1 MDNAPRP
8 PGLKWP
14 LLLGAAGFAAG
25 FFGPMIFD
33 RDANQGPL
41 VGILITGPAGVAL
54 GLLLLALCTLA
65 RTGARTQWRLLK
77 GSATTGVL
85 LILALVQPGPA
96 PRGYVMELQ
105 IRSCTELASAQAQ
118 VIDHW
123 QQRIAK
129 VNWAAARPGW
139 QQDMRQ
145 TLGQAPGVIVDV
157 AMRRQLSVWE
167 RRKPWDRGELFA
179 TAGRPAP
186 DEHSFYYPSGTCSDL
201 SAGSPPRAFEKYE
214 LNGRIQPPSDWP
226 PRELEQILPVS
237 PIAAVPAR
245 FEALAVEGTR

>member
-25 FFGPMIFD
+25 FFGPTIFD

-41 VGILITGPAGVAL
+41 VGILITGPAGAAL
-54 GLLLLALCTLA
+54 GLLLLAVFTLA
-65 RTGARTQWRLLK
+65 RTGAHTQWRLLK
-77 GSATTGVL
+77 GTAVAGVL
-85 LILALVQPGPA
+85 LILVLVQPQPA
-96 PRGYVMELQ
+96 LRGYVLDLQ
-105 IRSCTELASAQAQ
+105 VRSCTELAGAQAR
-118 VIDHW
+118 VIGYW
-123 QQRIAK
+123 QERIAQ

-145 TLGQAPGVIVDV
+145 TLGAAPGVIVDV
-157 AMRRQLSVWE
+157 ALRKQLSVWE

-179 TAGRPAP
+179 TAGRNAP
-186 DEHSFYYPSGTCSDL
+186 DEHAFYHPGGTCANL
-201 SAGSPPRAFEKYE
+201 SPGSLLRAFEKYE

-245 FEALAVEGTR
+245 FETLAVEGTR